1 MTHELNILHHRD
13 RCRFLQSKGLFVNAG
28 LKPGEEATGEG
39 NYWCAK
45 TQTVMGPDRQLCDPE
60 YCLDPSRTCHEV
72 LA

>member
-1 MTHELNILHHRD
+1 MSHELNVLHHPD
-13 RCRFLQSKGLFVNAG
+13 RCRFLLSKGLYINAG
-28 LKPGEEATGEG
+28 LPPGEEVTGEG

-60 YCLDPSRTCHEV
+60 FCLNRDRGCHEA